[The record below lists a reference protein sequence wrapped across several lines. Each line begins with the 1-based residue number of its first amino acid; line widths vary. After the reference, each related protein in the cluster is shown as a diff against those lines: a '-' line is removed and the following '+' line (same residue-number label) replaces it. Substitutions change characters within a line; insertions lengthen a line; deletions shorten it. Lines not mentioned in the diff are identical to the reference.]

1 MPAATGLYTTDNVP
15 VQQLYTEFIR
25 SIELYNRERNSFR
38 DVLCEVTRKRTA
50 RVAQRSMAFR
60 PAGSDTA
67 QPDVDR
73 LVYREINLPEP
84 VAYELAEGFTKKAI
98 ERGVSSEEMRAQ
110 HQEALNADR
119 RLIQQLVLKAM
130 LVSGGFWD
138 GNMSVAPPSYKSN
151 SFQTSH
157 THYLAQAAAGVP
169 TLAMFAELKQH
180 ILEHGY
186 GDPLNGGALVAFINS
201 ANAQQIE
208 NAAEWQTTSN
218 YVATRVIEQLQSD
231 GLWPASVGGQVMS
244 AVGVPIIVE
253 DWVPENYI
261 LMVDYKVRPLRWR
274 LPEGPGVEGLI
285 VDTDDDFRWLI
296 KRYRRW
302 GSVKVVHRG
311 AGACYYINGANYT
324 DPTFEV

>member
-1 MPAATGLYTTDNVP
+1 MAAATGLYTTDNVS
-15 VQQLYTEFIR
+15 VQLLYTEFLR
-25 SIELYNRERNSFR
+25 SIELYNRDRNNFR
-38 DVLCEVTRKRTA
+38 DLLCQTTRKKTA
-50 RVAQRSMAFR
+50 RVAQRSMTFR
-60 PAGSDTA
+60 PAGSDSA
-67 QPDVDR
+67 EPDIDSIG
-73 LVYREINLPEP
+73 YRDITLPDP
-84 VAYELAEGFTKKAI
+84 QAYELAEGFTKKAI
-98 ERGVSSEEMRAQ
+98 EQGVSSEEMRAQ

-138 GNMSVAPPSYKSN
+138 GNMSVAPPSYKAN

-157 THYLAQAAAGVP
+157 THYLATAASGTP
-169 TLAMFAELKQH
+169 TLAMFATLKQH

-186 GDPLNGGALVAFINS
+186 GDPLNGGALVAFLNS
-201 ANAQQIE
+201 ANAANIE

-218 YVATRVIEQLQSD
+218 YVATKVIEQLQSD
-231 GLWPASVGGQVMS
+231 GLWPSNVGGQVMS

-274 LPEGPGVEGLI
+274 LPEGQGTEGLI
-285 VDTDDDFRWLI
+285 VDTASDFQWLI
-296 KRYRRW
+296 SKYRRW

-311 AGACYYINGANYT
+311 AGACYYINGSSYS
-324 DPTFEV
+324 DPTFEI